1 LSILNFIKILSYLYP
16 IRIKKIK
23 SKYHTLELTWNNGKL
38 MLDSAVA
45 NYSYG
50 NLHQVFQLAFEQS
63 KLTIKPTGHIL
74 LLGLGGGSVIEILE
88 KEYAFKGNI
97 TAIEIDAEVI
107 SLYKEVFSASH
118 TSTVNTIK
126 EDALDWVNNYKKGV
140 QYDLIVCDL
149 FIDLDV
155 PVFMKDA
162 AFYQKLKMML
172 HAGGSI
178 YVNTIH
184 QKCKKAVKASLFYP
198 TFKDIEKY
206 EFFDL
211 NEVFVL
217 KT

>member
-1 LSILNFIKILSYLYP
+1 MNIKKYLSYLYP

-23 SKYHTLELTWNNGKL
+23 TAYHTLELTWNNGKL
-38 MLDSAVA
+38 MLDSGEA

-63 KLTIKPTGHIL
+63 KLTIQPTGHVL

-107 SLYKEVFSASH
+107 SLYKEVFSVNH
-118 TSTVNTIK
+118 TSAVNTIK

-155 PVFMKDA
+155 PVFIKDA
-162 AFYQKLKMML
+162 AFYQKLKMCL
-172 HAGGSI
+172 I
-178 YVNTIH
+178 VP
-184 QKCKKAVKASLFYP
+184 KWK
-198 TFKDIEKY
+198 
-206 EFFDL
+206 
-211 NEVFVL
+211 
-217 KT
+217 